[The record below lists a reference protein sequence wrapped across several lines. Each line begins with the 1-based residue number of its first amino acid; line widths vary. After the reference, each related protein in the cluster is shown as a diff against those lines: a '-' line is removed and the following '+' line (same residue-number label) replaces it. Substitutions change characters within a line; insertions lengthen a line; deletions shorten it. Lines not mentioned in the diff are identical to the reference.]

1 MKLLNLY
8 MYSLLLLSAVSSFFG
23 TSFSFVDD
31 FESVTNIFYIIE
43 LNAFEYFIGILLKL
57 GHISSI

>member
-8 MYSLLLLSAVSSFFG
+8 MYSLLLLSAVSSFLG
-23 TSFSFVDD
+23 TSFLFVDD

-57 GHISSI
+57 GHVSSI